1 MLDFLKAVEHGS
13 TLQRPER
20 ADQGRHLPEPE
31 PSSVPTQE
39 QDMRRTVPWRAEQ
52 GSAPTKN
59 AACKGGIFVPAL
71 PEQQ

>member
-1 MLDFLKAVEHGS
+1 MARLYKG
-13 TLQRPER
+13 Q
-20 ADQGRHLPEPE
+20 
-31 PSSVPTQE
+31 SVPTQE
-39 QDMRRTVPWRAEQ
+39 QDMRRTVPLRAEQ

>member
-1 MLDFLKAVEHGS
+1 
-13 TLQRPER
+13 
-20 ADQGRHLPEPE
+20 
-31 PSSVPTQE
+31 VPTKVGTYQE
-39 QDMRRTVPWRAEQ
+39 QEQSSMARLYTGQKRAEQKQAMRRTVPWRAEQ